1 MNNYT
6 DLKNNTHK
14 ITHITAT
21 TSEEEKRR
29 FLTEIY
35 SVFTCNLHNLKRG
48 DKSRQQLFMHANQQ
62 NERTAF
68 HAIHSLNTAKQ

>member
-1 MNNYT
+1 MNCYT
-6 DLKNNTHK
+6 DLKNNIHK

-35 SVFTCNLHNLKRG
+35 SVFTRNSHNLKRG
-48 DKSRQQLFMHANQQ
+48 DKSRQ
-62 NERTAF
+62 
-68 HAIHSLNTAKQ
+68 

>member
-35 SVFTCNLHNLKRG
+35 SVFTCNSHNLKRG
-48 DKSRQQLFMHANQQ
+48 DKARQ
-62 NERTAF
+62 
-68 HAIHSLNTAKQ
+68 